1 MADFTSRLL
10 RPGLTV
16 IEQGHVRCFLAAGR
30 QEALLIDAGLGGGDL
45 LAYVR
50 TLTEKPVTAL
60 FTHAD
65 PDHVGHAGQFEHR
78 LMHPSEFD
86 YYRQRNK
93 TIVPMEPVWEGDILD
108 LDGFR
113 FEVIL
118 IPGHTPGSIALLERE
133 QRFLIG
139 GDSIQT
145 GKIFMFGNGRN
156 FDAFRASM
164 LKMQKRIPEFDQVY
178 ASHYDLEVAPYAIH
192 HLYEAAGK
200 VMAGQVDGV
209 PNDRG
214 LDPSVLC
221 YATNGV
227 AFFSIL
233 PL

>member
-1 MADFTSRLL
+1 M
-10 RPGLTV
+10 PGLTL
-16 IEQGHVRCFLAAGR
+16 IEQGHVRCFLVEGEN
-30 QEALLIDAGLGGGDL
+30 EALLIDAGLGGGDL
-45 LAYVR
+45 KGFVG
-50 TLTEKPVTAL
+50 TLTRNPVTAV

-65 PDHVGHAGQFEHR
+65 PDHVGHAAQFER
-78 LMHPSEFD
+78 RFMHPCEYDF
-86 YYRQRNK
+86 YRLRNK
-93 TIVPMEPVWEGDILD
+93 TTVPMKPIWEGDIID

-118 IPGHTPGSIALLERE
+118 IPGHSPGSIALLEKDK
-133 QRFLIG
+133 RFLIG

-145 GKIFMFGNGRN
+145 GKIFMFGPGRN

-164 LKMQKRIPEFDQVY
+164 LKMQKRVSEMDTVY
-178 ASHYDLEVAPYAIH
+178 ASHYDLVVAPDTVFK
-192 HLYEAAGK
+192 LYEAAGK
-200 VMAGQVDGV
+200 VMANQVAGV

-221 YATNGV
+221 YATDGV